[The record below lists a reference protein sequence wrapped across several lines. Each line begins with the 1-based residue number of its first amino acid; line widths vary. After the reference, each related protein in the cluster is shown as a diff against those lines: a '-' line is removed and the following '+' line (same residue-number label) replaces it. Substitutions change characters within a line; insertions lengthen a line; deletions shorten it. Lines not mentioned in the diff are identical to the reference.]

1 MNLTEEKKMPLREQ
15 TVVNKKKM
23 LMMHYKK
30 SSNVSLHSYI
40 KNTNFFFV
48 TILNYVTIIVLIYR
62 REIKIKFVTNLQNIY
77 SIFHN
82 QI

>member
-30 SSNVSLHSYI
+30 SSNVSLHYYI
-40 KNTNFFFV
+40 KNINFFFV
-48 TILNYVTIIVLIYR
+48 TILNYTTIITLTYR
-62 REIKIKFVTNLQNIY
+62 KEIKIKFVTNLQNIY
-77 SIFHN
+77 SIFHS

>member
-30 SSNVSLHSYI
+30 SSNVSLHC
-40 KNTNFFFV
+40 
-48 TILNYVTIIVLIYR
+48 ILKILI
-62 REIKIKFVTNLQNIY
+62 FSL
-77 SIFHN
+77 
-82 QI
+82 